1 MPTKKS
7 RKQKGRGDITDKQ
20 RTSGKNPDL
29 SYRAGLKTLS
39 GYPASYF
46 PYKIQMLPPSPFMI
60 THNSSFNSI
69 KLK

>member
-7 RKQKGRGDITDKQ
+7 RKQKGRGDYPDTQ

-29 SYRAGLKTLS
+29 SYRAGLKTPS

-46 PYKIQMLPPSPFMI
+46 PYKIQLLPPQFMI
-60 THNSSFNSI
+60 NHNSSFNSI

>member
-1 MPTKKS
+1 MPTKKI
-7 RKQKGRGDITDKQ
+7 RKQKGRGDYLDTQ

-46 PYKIQMLPPSPFMI
+46 PYKIQMLPTSPFMI